1 MDALRLCSRLSVSVL
16 LSLQCDFPFSFLIR
30 FVLSHHCCFSR
41 ALSLSH
47 ARTHPIRVEPFACAR
62 FACFANKLQLN
73 STIKNS
79 KKNHTHTQSHSLN
92 PLKHTYFPHSFY
104 SPSPLFSSP
113 TLFTALAMKNLPESF
128 ALSRALGKTPYPH
141 TEHTAQHW
149 LPIFTQFSSDAN
161 TRDLAT
167 HAHAS
172 IHTHTLAR

>member
-1 MDALRLCSRLSVSVL
+1 M
-16 LSLQCDFPFSFLIR
+16 
-30 FVLSHHCCFSR
+30 
-41 ALSLSH
+41 
-47 ARTHPIRVEPFACAR
+47 
-62 FACFANKLQLN
+62 
-73 STIKNS
+73 
-79 KKNHTHTQSHSLN
+79 N

-104 SPSPLFSSP
+104 SPLFSSP

-167 HAHAS
+167 HSHAS
-172 IHTHTLAR
+172 IHTHTLVRKMIRLFSTASPQTRTWTAEQADSNYSFGSAPAALQLWFGRWKLEFSTQFCTAVTIGRARN